1 MAKNQV
7 NQPPLSAKTSFLPVL
22 GTLGPPRGPPPA
34 SVGTALAVYALYQLV
49 CILTIWGPL
58 GGPPTRCLGQALGS
72 TLSDAHI
79 HV

>member
-1 MAKNQV
+1 MV
-7 NQPPLSAKTSFLPVL
+7 PPPPLGEQIVIFTGFGGS
-22 GTLGPPRGPPPA
+22 GPPRGPPPA